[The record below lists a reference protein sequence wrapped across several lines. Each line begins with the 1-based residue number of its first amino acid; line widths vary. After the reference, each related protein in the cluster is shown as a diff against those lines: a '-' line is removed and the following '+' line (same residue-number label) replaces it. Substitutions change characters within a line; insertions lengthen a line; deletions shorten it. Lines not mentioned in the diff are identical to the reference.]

1 MKRILNYSALLMLTI
16 VLMTSCGSQKS
27 FSDRHY
33 NNRYYIGMSKAEKTP
48 KIKGDNLE
56 TITPATEEEFTLT
69 SNTETENVETTVTV
83 DSPEEVKVTTEES
96 IATAPGEKVV
106 RQKGTLP
113 KFFNNST
120 GKSQETP
127 FSILEKAENVKEKI
141 SPPASS
147 DDALSL
153 LWIVIVIILILWL
166 LGFAL
171 GGLGLGGAIHV
182 LLVIALI
189 LLILWLLGII

>member
-1 MKRILNYSALLMLTI
+1 MKRILNYSALVMVTI
-16 VLMTSCGSQKS
+16 VLLTSCGSQKS

-48 KIKGDNLE
+48 KLKSE
-56 TITPATEEEFTLT
+56 TIEKETPAAEEELIQTVSPVIENEVVLDSPSNTDAATVETDQTSTEEKIVDQKLT
-69 SNTETENVETTVTV
+69 PGKLFNKINQKRQE
-83 DSPEEVKVTTEES
+83 
-96 IATAPGEKVV
+96 APFA
-106 RQKGTLP
+106 LMD
-113 KFFNNST
+113 
-120 GKSQETP
+120 
-127 FSILEKAENVKEKI
+127 KAEKVKEKI

-166 LGFAL
+166 LGYAL
-171 GGLGLGGAIHV
+171 GGLGMGGAIHI

>member
-1 MKRILNYSALLMLTI
+1 MKRILNFSALLMFTL
-16 VLMTSCGSQKS
+16 VLLTSCGTQKS

-33 NNRYYIGMSKAEKTP
+33 NNNYYIGMSKAEKTP
-48 KIKGDNLE
+48 KIKNDKLE
-56 TITPATEEEFTLT
+56 KITPEAEQEFVLA
-69 SNTETENVETTVTV
+69 SNTEIVTKVSTDTPAEVEV
-83 DSPEEVKVTTEES
+83 SSEEVLQP
-96 IATAPGEKVV
+96 ATIETADE
-106 RQKGTLP
+106 QKETQSNHVNRTN
-113 KFFNNST
+113 K
-120 GKSQETP
+120 KSQETP
-127 FSILEKAENVKEKI
+127 FTLLEKVEKVKERI

-166 LGFAL
+166 IGFAL

>member
-1 MKRILNYSALLMLTI
+1 
-16 VLMTSCGSQKS
+16 
-27 FSDRHY
+27 
-33 NNRYYIGMSKAEKTP
+33 
-48 KIKGDNLE
+48 
-56 TITPATEEEFTLT
+56 
-69 SNTETENVETTVTV
+69 
-83 DSPEEVKVTTEES
+83 
-96 IATAPGEKVV
+96 
-106 RQKGTLP
+106 LP

-141 SPPASS
+141 SPSASS

-171 GGLGLGGAIHV
+171 GGLGLGGAIHI